1 MTTKWVNQ
9 EKITEGFDMFDSN
22 YFQNVPRQIKLLG
35 LDKIIEEIN
44 KYLKTLG
51 NPLKKIDEGFENFI
65 KELLLLMVGQVDCKT
80 GELSN
85 TRFLDNTMKGFTWAN
100 GQINLLNSNAI
111 QPSINA
117 IHNQYKGSRY
127 VFDVIGNKFTEGFSI
142 QETSQLK
149 TTIKSFMKTHP
160 KIQNM
165 TALSRLYIDEL
176 NKYESSI
183 GAKTN

>member
-80 GELSN
+80 GEL
-85 TRFLDNTMKGFTWAN
+85 
-100 GQINLLNSNAI
+100 
-111 QPSINA
+111 
-117 IHNQYKGSRY
+117 
-127 VFDVIGNKFTEGFSI
+127 
-142 QETSQLK
+142 
-149 TTIKSFMKTHP
+149 
-160 KIQNM
+160 
-165 TALSRLYIDEL
+165 
-176 NKYESSI
+176 
-183 GAKTN
+183 